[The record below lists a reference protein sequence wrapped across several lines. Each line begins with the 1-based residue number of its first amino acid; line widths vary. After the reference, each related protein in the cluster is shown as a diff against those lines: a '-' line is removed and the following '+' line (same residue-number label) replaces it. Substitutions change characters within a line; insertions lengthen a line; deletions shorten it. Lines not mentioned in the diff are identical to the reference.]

1 MNTFY
6 TAYTR
11 LVHGANYYFVKKFSS
26 FPELNG
32 VPDILE
38 NFGMHLDFKSACRIA
53 GLKDPAIMQKLL
65 KDIEIASTVN
75 AKIIHMNSQTALT
88 AAQ

>member
-1 MNTFY
+1 MDTFY

-11 LVHGANYYFVKKFSS
+11 PVNGTNYFFVKKYSS

-38 NFGMHLDFKSACRIA
+38 NFGMHADFKSACRIA

-65 KDIEIASTVN
+65 KDTEIAGIVN
-75 AKIIHMNSQTALT
+75 AKIIHINSKTALT

>member
-11 LVHGANYYFVKKFSS
+11 LLQGTSYYFVKKFSS
-26 FPELNG
+26 FPDLND

-38 NFGMHLDFKSACRIA
+38 NLGMHADFEEACKIA
-53 GLKDPAIMQKLL
+53 KLYDAGI
-65 KDIEIASTVN
+65 K
-75 AKIIHMNSQTALT
+75 Q
-88 AAQ
+88 Q

>member
-11 LVHGANYYFVKKFSS
+11 IIHGTAFYFVKKFSS
-26 FPELNG
+26 FPELIG

-38 NFGMHLDFKSACRIA
+38 SLGMHTDFSRACRIA
-53 GLKDPAIMQKLL
+53 ELKDPAIMQKLL
-65 KDIEIASTVN
+65 SEIEIAKTFN
-75 AKIIHMNSQTALT
+75 AKIIHMNSKTAMI